1 MAVAIFTEQLL
12 NGITLGMVYV
22 LLAAG
27 LSVIFGVMNVINF
40 SHGELFALGAYLAL
54 SIVNPLGAESGFW
67 VALVVAPLIVGVVG
81 VAIERL
87 TIRPLYGRNPLYHIL
102 LTFGLVLVINDL
114 IRLIWGTQQRQL
126 VVPDVLSQP
135 ITIASV
141 RVSRYTLFIIV
152 FSALL
157 AGGVWLLLNRT
168 KYGMVIRAGSQDR
181 EMVRNVGI
189 DIDRYYTLVFGIGAA
204 LAAVAGIILGG
215 FQSVNTGMGN
225 GVIIPAFV
233 VVVLGGLGSFRGAV
247 FGGLLVGVVQTM
259 MRAYNGSVLADLGG
273 FTLTVPDF
281 EGLTVFLLMIG
292 VLLVKPQGLFGTRGE
307 ESEGNDNELMIGN
320 GEGILDESTKMK
332 LGLVAIG
339 LLAIAPLAVLFTGQR
354 YYMVVLNEI
363 LIISIFALSLDIV
376 MGYTGLVPLGH
387 TMFYGVGAYAAAL
400 VMLHYT
406 SSVVVV
412 LAASV
417 SICAVLAWV
426 VGALSIRVS
435 GVYFAMITL
444 AFAELLYSAVFKLD
458 FTGGS
463 DGLLGF
469 EAVMGI
475 GDIGAPL
482 SEIELLVFGYEIEQ
496 QIVFYY
502 FALVLGV
509 LSFLLAR
516 RIMNAPFGSVLQSI
530 RESQERAEFIGYN
543 VTKYKRR
550 AFVLSGGVAGLAGG
564 LLAVSP
570 LTFIISPDQVLH
582 WTNSG
587 EIIVITL
594 LGGMGTLYGP
604 MLGAGAFLGLE
615 ELLSGY
621 TEQWRMIVGVVFIL
635 SVLFVPRGLVS
646 LPALLAERFD
656 LVGNEGEPPA
666 DIDQSEVNPD
676 D

>member
-1 MAVAIFTEQLL
+1 MAVVNFAEQLL

-54 SIVNPLGAESGFW
+54 SIVNPLGAETGFW
-67 VALVVAPLIVGVVG
+67 IALVVAPLVVGVVG

-87 TIRPLYGRNPLYHIL
+87 TVRPLYGRNPLYHIL

-114 IRLIWGTQQRQL
+114 IRLIWGTQQQQL
-126 VVPDVLSQP
+126 VVPEFLSQP
-135 ITIASV
+135 ITLASV

-168 KYGMVIRAGSQDR
+168 KYGMIIRAGAQDR

-225 GVIIPAFV
+225 SVIIPAFV

-307 ESEGNDNELMIGN
+307 ESEGSDGELIVGN
-320 GEGILDESTKMK
+320 TGGVLDESTKMK

-400 VMLHYT
+400 VMLHFT

-412 LAASV
+412 LVASV
-417 SICAVLAWV
+417 VICAALAWV

-463 DGLLGF
+463 DGLLNF

-482 SEIELLVFGYEIEQ
+482 SEIELLVLGYEIDQ

-656 LVGNEGEPPA
+656 LVGNEGEPPV
-666 DIDQSEVNPD
+666 DVDEPEVNPD